1 MAAELTTTTLTVP
14 DGTEDEVLQ
23 ITGSSAN
30 SYRLAGLAITTG
42 DTYTF
47 SVWTK
52 AAAATTV
59 EFRVLGNLFTSNV
72 TTAWQ
77 KVVFTV
83 DEASTDYIDISPAS
97 DSALYLYKGML
108 QKGQFDTD
116 WKPAP
121 EDTESALAE
130 VQEKA
135 SRKNTVYYSAAQPT
149 GDLAEGD
156 IWLNT
161 SNGGIYLY
169 DGASWVPHQVGT
181 VSIQNGAI
189 IADKIAVD
197 TLAAICAN
205 LGDVTVGGVNGKDG
219 SITFLDSDGRV
230 LFRIQSSDGQF
241 YVRNAQLGSFEI
253 NQDKLK
259 LVCVDFDM
267 NGGVLTGTFSSDGL
281 CWDEFADEESYSDN
295 TPSETTGLQ
304 RVYFSENMT
313 EYYTM
318 ELNLG
323 HGCKIGVDIDL
334 YNMDAD
340 EDVFN
345 MTLSCLSG
353 NVVIPG
359 TSIAFD
365 TDSYGIKATSNTSTA
380 SSTGWLL
387 RGHIVSNK
395 FCCNLGN
402 TSDDTRLYGANLYR
416 SGTST
421 SISSDRRMKKDF
433 TDLDQRYDSFYKAL
447 KPCQFRFLDNTSGRL
462 HTGFIAQEVETA
474 LEEAGIDTK
483 DFAGLV
489 IDSLDEDALAEQGID
504 INSPEWADK
513 RQYYLR
519 YEEFIALNTCMIQK
533 LQARVEELER
543 CSLGLKISKIARQIR
558 KGWLKMKKYI
568 TALALALCLLATTAT
583 AVFRA
588 EPQTTKRVTYNEG
601 ISASEADYET
611 YGNAVLEDTDSSVPD
626 EEIEPEEP
634 DAPDE
639 PDPDVEEDDIS
650 NEEKIRTNLDP
661 DSDVFYADV
670 VCPGHIWEDG
680 GLWDME
686 KPELGWFRFCLIC
699 GKTVSC
705 DPPDDEL
712 DEPESMEDKDICE
725 TSGNAREE

>member
-156 IWLNT
+156 IWFST
-161 SNGGIYLY
+161 GDGGIYYY
-169 DGASWVPHQVGT
+169 DGTSWVAHKVGT
-181 VSIQNGAI
+181 VSIADGVITADAI
-189 IADKIAVD
+189 IAS
-197 TLAAICAN
+197 
-205 LGDVTVGGVNGKDG
+205 GVFAKD
-219 SITFLDSDGRV
+219 IE
-230 LFRIQSSDGQF
+230 
-241 YVRNAQLGSFEI
+241 A
-253 NQDKLK
+253 
-259 LVCVDFDM
+259 
-267 NGGVLTGTFSSDGL
+267 
-281 CWDEFADEESYSDN
+281 
-295 TPSETTGLQ
+295 TGLQ
-304 RVYFSENMT
+304 MSNT
-313 EYYTM
+313 E
-318 ELNLG
+318 
-323 HGCKIGVDIDL
+323 
-334 YNMDAD
+334 
-340 EDVFN
+340 
-345 MTLSCLSG
+345 TLSNLRFDGYGVSLYG
-353 NVVIPG
+353 NASFQVGEIKIYDEEIELDESVI
-359 TSIAFD
+359 FFR
-365 TDSYGIKATSNTSTA
+365 DSMIGSSLPRLNSDDLGLDLDGIDFRIENGSLKFCSNSQGIKVNESSTSTA
-380 SSTGWLL
+380 SSSGWLL
-387 RGHIVSNK
+387 RGHIVSDT